1 MAPERCQHCQGAVLL
16 TGTTLKQPRRDPLY
30 LPEGD
35 RSAQA
40 GLEQPGGR
48 KPDHIAHQLIS
59 KRKTEWQDP
68 V

>member
-1 MAPERCQHCQGAVLL
+1 MLL
-16 TGTTLKQPRRDPLY
+16 RSDADLADSVAGKQPRRDPLY